1 MTWWLE
7 TEIFLWVVVS
17 KGFTF
22 TNLHTCPIPIKWSFL
37 IPVVKRHS
45 QCNRRF
51 THLQIFPYS
60 LRSCLWFPVVD
71 NTFTFT
77 DLHTCPIPMRWSFW
91 IPVVKRAFTLQQK
104 IYTFTNISLFF
115 EVMFLIPCSGQH
127 IYIYAFTQMSNTYFV
142 IFLNPCSTEHLHCN
156 RRFTIYRITNIF

>member
-1 MTWWLE
+1 MSLCTVMYSISDLYRNICFSYIFNNDLMIRDR
-7 TEIFLWVVVS
+7 IFLWVVVS

-22 TNLHTCPIPIKWSFL
+22 TNLHTCPIPMKWSFW

-127 IYIYAFTQMSNTYFV
+127 ITFT
-142 IFLNPCSTEHLHCN
+142 HLHKCLTPILW
-156 RRFTIYRITNIF
+156 FF